1 MPYQVPQ
8 NIDPN
13 KIFLVN
19 FSDLQGRLD
28 PQFYK
33 ERFDSKHFIKLS
45 SFANVKGGKRIPLGK
60 DYSEGQ
66 TDYLYLRVADIDD
79 NGFFDVNSLKY
90 INRDIYEILQRYEIF
105 EGDIAIS
112 IAGTI
117 GKIVVVKNI
126 PQDKHVVLTENCAK
140 LLVKCDDVLIDY
152 LKIVLES
159 QLVQKQMKLNYI
171 QTTIPKLG
179 LDRIKSLMLPQFPPP
194 KIQQQIIDYYN
205 SAYKSKLEKHQQAEA
220 LLQSIDDYLLGELGI
235 TLPKKTAFYN
245 DYVCC
250 EPEAVYYT
258 VNDTFLDRNNELVQ
272 KGQIFITKFS
282 EVTGGRLDPKLYS
295 TEVKELKRAIAHS
308 KYQTK
313 PLSYFVVSDCSGDW
327 GKDESDNVEED
338 KYTKCLVIRA
348 TEFDNTYNLRLDNSR
363 VKYRQ
368 INNSKL
374 SKMDIKENDLLIEKS
389 GGSEDQ
395 PVGRIAILTNDIIQE
410 NTLAYSNFVHKIS
423 VEGINPQYLYFYLK
437 TMYNIGITEPM
448 QSQTNG
454 IRNLIMPE
462 YFNQNIA
469 FPSLSK
475 QLEIANHITEIRKQ
489 AKQLQEEG
497 AEILRKA
504 KEEVERMILN

>member
-19 FSDLQGRLD
+19 FSDLQGRWDPKMSLFQKESKTFKYRVASLKDFLSKD
-28 PQFYK
+28 PQYGAGESGIERTGISEPRYIRITDINDDGTLNDSLGATAQNIEEKYFLKENDILIARSGATVGKAYIHKNVFPYQCFFAGYLIRFVVSHYLLPDYFFVYTQLQVYK
-33 ERFDSKHFIKLS
+33 NWINAVQRPS
-45 SFANVKGGKRIPLGK
+45 
-60 DYSEGQ
+60 GQ
-66 TDYLYLRVADIDD
+66 P
-79 NGFFDVNSLKY
+79 N
-90 INRDIYEILQRYEIF
+90 INAEEY
-105 EGDIAIS
+105 
-112 IAGTI
+112 
-117 GKIVVVKNI
+117 
-126 PQDKHVVLTENCAK
+126 
-140 LLVKCDDVLIDY
+140 
-152 LKIVLES
+152 
-159 QLVQKQMKLNYI
+159 
-171 QTTIPKLG
+171 
-179 LDRIKSLMLPQFPPP
+179 KSLPIPIPP
-194 KIQQQIIDYYN
+194 KEIQQQIIDYYN

-295 TEVKELKRAIAHS
+295 TEVKELKRAIGHS

-489 AKQLQEEG
+489 AKQLQDEG

-504 KEEVERMILN
+504 KEEVERMILE